1 MIVLGIDPGLGTTGW
16 AVVTGDAEHPEL
28 RAFGAIR
35 TKPQA
40 DPAHRLLQICETV
53 RELLREYQPDQVAIE
68 DVFLAK
74 DTRAALALG
83 QARGAAV
90 VGAALGGVPVSSYT
104 ALQIKQ
110 SVTGYGHASKEQVGY
125 MVEQLLHLAGPPKP
139 ADCADAAAI
148 ALCHLH
154 RQDQRTMHAAGV
166 A

>member
-1 MIVLGIDPGLGTTGW
+1 LGIDPGLGTTGW
-16 AVVTGDAEHPEL
+16 AVVTGDAEHPVL
-28 RAFGAIR
+28 SAFGAIR

-40 DPAHRLLQICETV
+40 DPAHRLLQICEKV
-53 RELLREYQPDQVAIE
+53 RELLREYQPDQMAIE

-83 QARGAAV
+83 QARGAAI

-110 SVTGYGHASKEQVGY
+110 SVTGNGHAAKEQVAY
-125 MVEQLLHLAGPPKP
+125 MVVQLLRLAGPPKP

-154 RQDQRTMHAAGV
+154 RRKHREMQAAGV